1 MEFFAEE
8 KKQDLSVNIDENTQ
22 RHLSARE
29 KNELTAKL
37 IKKQI
42 GDLEQI
48 RLHMGLNKKRMCE
61 LLLLDPSTWTR
72 WTTGKT
78 EPPPWLY
85 RTLQWGL
92 AVMEKHPEFHPLMIR
107 QDGDSKARE
116 SLMGLEKNNQKLFK
130 ELFDLRRKLKFYGY
144 ALLCVLSGSLLILTI
159 TFIFRRL

>member
-1 MEFFAEE
+1 MDFFTEE
-8 KKQDLSVNIDENTQ
+8 RKQDFIVNNDEDIQ

-107 QDGDSKARE
+107 QDGNTKVRE
-116 SLMGLEKNNQKLFK
+116 NLINIEKSNKKLSE
-130 ELFDLRRKLKFYGY
+130 ELFELRRKLKFYGY
-144 ALLCVLSGSLLILTI
+144 ALLCSLSGLLMIFTI
-159 TFIFRRL
+159 VWIAV